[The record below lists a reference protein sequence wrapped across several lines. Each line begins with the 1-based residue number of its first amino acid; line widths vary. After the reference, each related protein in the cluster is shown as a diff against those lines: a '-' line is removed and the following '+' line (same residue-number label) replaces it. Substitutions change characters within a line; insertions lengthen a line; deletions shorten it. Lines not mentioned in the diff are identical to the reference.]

1 MASIEQFFDD
11 DSVVIVESPEVELT
25 QIKIKSELQHQDYDH
40 WSGSVITNIA
50 VGSSSS
56 MLPTSSTRTTYFE
69 KRINPNSEGEQPRQ
83 SAPEAT
89 ATTQAQAHFM
99 APGLHNEEADK
110 DEESGKNGLDSN
122 RVELFLPIAE
132 CTRVKVARAQKED
145 ITTIRKTMHTDR
157 VVSFHVKEM
166 KQQLDAAMRY
176 ASDGDTFL
184 MEHTINKAVDHAL
197 ECMSCNDSFMLQVAT
212 IRQTINEDRKI
223 SFHFEEMRSQLK
235 AAMKYASKGDKSLM
249 EHCINKAETDAL
261 ECGSYNDAF
270 LEHVAKIQQTT
281 SPNIERSF
289 HFEEMRSHLK
299 AAMKYASKGDKSLM
313 EHCINKAETNALDC
327 GFYNDAFLEQVAKI
341 QQAISTNIERSF
353 HFEEM

>member
-1 MASIEQFFDD
+1 
-11 DSVVIVESPEVELT
+11 
-25 QIKIKSELQHQDYDH
+25 
-40 WSGSVITNIA
+40 
-50 VGSSSS
+50 
-56 MLPTSSTRTTYFE
+56 
-69 KRINPNSEGEQPRQ
+69 
-83 SAPEAT
+83 
-89 ATTQAQAHFM
+89 
-99 APGLHNEEADK
+99 
-110 DEESGKNGLDSN
+110 
-122 RVELFLPIAE
+122 
-132 CTRVKVARAQKED
+132 
-145 ITTIRKTMHTDR
+145 
-157 VVSFHVKEM
+157 
-166 KQQLDAAMRY
+166 
-176 ASDGDTFL
+176 
-184 MEHTINKAVDHAL
+184 
-197 ECMSCNDSFMLQVAT
+197 MLQVAT

-353 HFEEM
+353 HFEEMRSQLKAAMKYASKGDKSLMEHCIKMAETSAIECGSCNETFRGKVAEIERKISIDLRDTSR

>member
-1 MASIEQFFDD
+1 
-11 DSVVIVESPEVELT
+11 
-25 QIKIKSELQHQDYDH
+25 
-40 WSGSVITNIA
+40 
-50 VGSSSS
+50 
-56 MLPTSSTRTTYFE
+56 
-69 KRINPNSEGEQPRQ
+69 
-83 SAPEAT
+83 
-89 ATTQAQAHFM
+89 
-99 APGLHNEEADK
+99 
-110 DEESGKNGLDSN
+110 
-122 RVELFLPIAE
+122 LFLPIAE

-157 VVSFHVKEM
+157 VVSFHVKET

-235 AAMKYASKGDKSLM
+235 AAMRYASKGDK
-249 EHCINKAETDAL
+249 
-261 ECGSYNDAF
+261 F
-270 LEHVAKIQQTT
+270 
-281 SPNIERSF
+281 
-289 HFEEMRSHLK
+289 
-299 AAMKYASKGDKSLM
+299 LM

-353 HFEEM
+353 HFEEMRSQLKAAMKYASKGDKSLMEHCIKMAETSAIECGSCNETFRGKVAEIERKISIDLRDTSR